1 MDVFY
6 RRFRRRQRRA
16 SRQSPNQP
24 LAARQNLRRLA
35 PGSSHGLGTGT
46 ISTSA
51 SSPPRD
57 STVFCAR
64 CPGRV
69 QKFRV
74 RSRRGVA
81 SRARASSAESMVMAH
96 PVLLLE
102 VERAVLASDVL
113 RAGGRAHVRHVRP
126 RVANVVPS
134 LRDGYGVG
142 RGGGASVGR
151 GRDRRGAGGCRA
163 GRARGRMTRLEKDA
177 DAVRPAHHER
187 EEGHRVRQ
195 EMVSAPR
202 AAHDSRVPA
211 RAANCPTTGGV
222 VLTSASAERR
232 RARRDRAPRSFESVT
247 DELSIHFYGQLS
259 VNPRSNPDGV
269 NF

>member
-1 MDVFY
+1 MLPRVSEGDRLRSRSNRTASIRPTRRRPRPIPRRCPPRTSGDMDVFY
-6 RRFRRRQRRA
+6 RRFRRRA

-64 CPGRV
+64 CPERV
-69 QKFRV
+69 RKFRV

-81 SRARASSAESMVMAH
+81 SRARASSAESMAH

-134 LRDGYGVG
+134 LRDGVEVG
-142 RGGGASVGR
+142 RGGASRSGEGSEGR
-151 GRDRRGAGGCRA
+151 GRVPSGSGARTDDAPGE
-163 GRARGRMTRLEKDA
+163 GR
-177 DAVRPAHHER
+177 
-187 EEGHRVRQ
+187 
-195 EMVSAPR
+195 
-202 AAHDSRVPA
+202 
-211 RAANCPTTGGV
+211 
-222 VLTSASAERR
+222 
-232 RARRDRAPRSFESVT
+232 
-247 DELSIHFYGQLS
+247 
-259 VNPRSNPDGV
+259 
-269 NF
+269 

>member
-1 MDVFY
+1 MTWTSSIVVFVV
-6 RRFRRRQRRA
+6 RRRA

-24 LAARQNLRRLA
+24 LAVRQNLRRFA

-51 SSPPRD
+51 SRPPRD

-81 SRARASSAESMVMAH
+81 SRARASSAEWMAH

-113 RAGGRAHVRHVRP
+113 RAGGRAHVCHVRP

-134 LRDGYGVG
+134 LRDGDEVR
-142 RGGGASVGR
+142 RGGGASVGHRGGSEGR
-151 GRDRRGAGGCRA
+151 GRVPSGSGARTDDAPGE
-163 GRARGRMTRLEKDA
+163 GR
-177 DAVRPAHHER
+177 
-187 EEGHRVRQ
+187 
-195 EMVSAPR
+195 
-202 AAHDSRVPA
+202 
-211 RAANCPTTGGV
+211 
-222 VLTSASAERR
+222 
-232 RARRDRAPRSFESVT
+232 
-247 DELSIHFYGQLS
+247 
-259 VNPRSNPDGV
+259 
-269 NF
+269 